1 MKSYKPKH
9 KDRTLGAEEDDSCVD
24 EIKPKRKDQGLRG
37 GFGKQKPTSY
47 TSGQFGEPKRCSY
60 CGRGQHPPEQ
70 CPANGAICHRCHK
83 RGHFSLVCRSKIIQE
98 VSYQNQEAK
107 VYLDAVLEKSGSGWF
122 TELQWGRHEVQ
133 FKLDTGAE
141 VSVISEKTYRNV
153 GQPALHAPD
162 KMLFGASHCPL
173 QVLGYCKAKLWY
185 KNSRTSV
192 QTVYVVKGLSSN
204 LLGLP
209 AITALNLAARVE
221 AIDDLRARILQTF
234 PAVFQGHTHITHLA
248 RGHSL
253 QHTHAQRGPTHTHT
267 CAHT

>member
-1 MKSYKPKH
+1 M
-9 KDRTLGAEEDDSCVD
+9 A
-24 EIKPKRKDQGLRG
+24 
-37 GFGKQKPTSY
+37 
-47 TSGQFGEPKRCSY
+47 
-60 CGRGQHPPEQ
+60 
-70 CPANGAICHRCHK
+70 
-83 RGHFSLVCRSKIIQE
+83 
-98 VSYQNQEAK
+98 YQAK

-122 TELQWGRHEVQ
+122 TELQWGRHKVQ

-185 KNSRTSV
+185 KNSRASV

-221 AIDDLRARILQTF
+221 ATDDLRARILQRF
-234 PAVFQGHTHITHLA
+234 PAVFQGLGNLWDEYNIQLKPDAKPSVSLHQGMFPCLTA
-248 RGHSL
+248 R
-253 QHTHAQRGPTHTHT
+253 R
-267 CAHT
+267 